1 MALIATARNSRD
13 NRRPNNSG
21 PAVRNNRD
29 SNRRPPNNRRQRNN
43 TARISRLP
51 TANSIRQATAR
62 QTIGSRETNRVWS
75 RAINREF
82 DRLLGQTGGSGFH
95 HPRSQTPIRRELD
108 QINRLRISSDGQ
120 LRRYVEV
127 RFGGIEDQLSL
138 IHHNIS
144 TLDKE
149 LGRHPMKT
157 QFEIATEPLL
167 KAAVSIFASIAICL
181 IAIFSGNG
189 NQGII
194 LGALLSIV
202 ALGSLRALGGQSF
215 RSTRNS
221 SGSAPSRANN
231 GSSSTSRSS

>member
-1 MALIATARNSRD
+1 MALTATARNSRD
-13 NRRPNNSG
+13 NSRPNNRG
-21 PAVRNNRD
+21 PAVRNNRGN
-29 SNRRPPNNRRQRNN
+29 NRRTPNNRRQRNN
-43 TARISRLP
+43 TAGIRRP
-51 TANSIRQATAR
+51 TTASIRQATAR
-62 QTIGSRETNRVWS
+62 QNSGSRETNRVWS

-95 HPRSQTPIRRELD
+95 HPRSHTPIRRELD

-231 GSSSTSRSS
+231 GSSSSRSS